1 MATCTEDDDD
11 DESQLAGLVSARLH
25 NRRSVLSARA
35 GHPGRPR
42 IRLAVFLKGNGTYF
56 SNLEGARD
64 PIVRLKF
71 GAGVSLHAKMANER
85 PAPPAASLP

>member
-1 MATCTEDDDD
+1 MVIITDVPLDDVMRTLTLITFVCLSPL
-11 DESQLAGLVSARLH
+11 ELEVEQLDSR
-25 NRRSVLSARA
+25 
-35 GHPGRPR
+35 
-42 IRLAVFLKGNGTYF
+42 
-56 SNLEGARD
+56 NLEGARD